1 MTISLNTH
9 HATVTNEE
17 LLTWLAEKGGGIQ
30 DEMREAMDISNQRAD
45 VKLRLSQLRADLVG
59 ANTEGKWERLA
70 EDMVKYADTLAGEHE
85 YAEVARKLN
94 AIAERTNE
102 RLADDKE
109 PSEKARQSWMDALQ
123 AFTDRMGTQDQM
135 TMIRVQDLNSRNCQ
149 LSQLTSNLI
158 SASNQA
164 VMSVVNNIKA

>member
-9 HATVTNEE
+9 HATITNEE
-17 LLTWLAEKGGGIQ
+17 LLTWLAEKSGGIQ
-30 DEMREAMDISNQRAD
+30 DEMRNSMDISNHRAD
-45 VKLRLSQLRADLVG
+45 VKLRLSQLKADLVG

-70 EDMVKYADTLAGEHE
+70 DDMAKYADTLGDDPE
-85 YAEVARKLN
+85 YAEIATKLN
-94 AIAERTNE
+94 RMAEATDD
-102 RLADDKE
+102 RLAKDKE
-109 PSEKARQSWMDALQ
+109 PSEKARQSWIDSLQ

-135 TMIRVQDLNSRNCQ
+135 TLIRIQDLNSRNGQ

-158 SASNQA
+158 SAANQS